1 MLDKIIVTAVRLR
14 WLVVLA
20 AVVLAGFG
28 VRELTRLPID
38 AVPDITNRQVQVT
51 TVAPALGP
59 EEVERQVTFP
69 VETALAGL
77 PGLIETR
84 SLSRHGFSQ
93 ITAVFTDSTDIYF
106 ARSLVNE
113 RMQAAREDLPEGLTP
128 SMGPVVTG
136 LGEVYIWTVELKGPA
151 AAAGAVYVTPEGERL
166 TTDQEKATYLR
177 TVQDWIIAPQLKT
190 VEGVAGV
197 DVLGGY
203 VKEYAVHPDPARLAA
218 YGVGLVQLV
227 EALEHANRIAGAGY
241 VDRAG
246 EAYVVRA
253 DARIKS
259 LEELAQTP
267 ILNRGGQVIRVSDV
281 ATVEIGRAPR
291 LGSASANGRETV
303 VGTALMLQGEN
314 SRAVAHR
321 VGERLR
327 EIAPSLPPGVMIR
340 PVLDRTTLV
349 DATIRT
355 VEHNLGLGAILV
367 IAVLFFALG
376 NVRAAVITALVIPL
390 SFLFAASA
398 MNRFGISANLL
409 SLGALDFGLI
419 VDGAVVVIENTLR
432 RLSLKRAE
440 TGQALSVP
448 QRLGVAADAAKEMAR
463 PAAFGQAII
472 LLVYAPLLM
481 FEGVEGKMFGPMAA
495 TVMLALAAAFVL
507 SFTFV
512 PAMAALWVREPRSA
526 GEGGHDD
533 ETRLSRAAKARYEPL
548 LRKVVARPRAIL
560 IGSGVALI
568 AGVIAF
574 SSLGRE
580 FVPTLDEGD
589 LLVQALRV
597 PSTSLEQSQAMQ
609 FRVERTLKAMP
620 EVELV
625 FTRTGTAEVASDP
638 MPPSISDT
646 FVMLKPRSEWP
657 NPRLPKAE
665 LVERMETDLGK
676 LLGNNYEFTQPIEMR
691 FNELIAG
698 VRSDV
703 AVKIYGDDFAVMTR
717 TAEQVAATL
726 RGVEGAAD
734 VRVEQVSGQ
743 PSINASIDRTV
754 AAAQGVH
761 ASDAAD
767 ALAIGLGGRSAGHV
781 LEGDRRFD
789 VVVRLADELR
799 NDPTIMAQL
808 PVMPEDAEP
817 GAPTVPLSA
826 VARFDTTEG
835 PNQISRENGK
845 RVMVVQTN
853 VRGRDLGGF
862 VAEAQAAVARD
873 VKPPVGGWMDWGGQF
888 ENLERASARL
898 ALIIPLVFLTIGLL
912 LFLALRSLRD
922 AALVF
927 AGVPLAL
934 VGGALALLLRGMPFS
949 ITAAVGFIAVSGV
962 ATLNGLVLMQAMRQR
977 IADGLE
983 PAQAAIEGAVS
994 RLRAVM
1000 TTALVAVLGFIPMA
1014 FAFGPGAE
1022 VQKPLATV
1030 VIGGLTTAT
1039 VLTLL
1044 VLPVLFALFERRR
1057 DGRIEPQPTE
1067 GGSPS

>member
-1 MLDKIIVTAVRLR
+1 MTALDRIIDASVRFR
-14 WLVVLA
+14 WLVLGLALVLA
-20 AVVLAGFG
+20 ALGA
-28 VRELTRLPID
+28 RELLRLPID

-113 RMQAAREDLPEGLTP
+113 RMQAAREDLPEGLNP

-136 LGEVYIWTVELKGPA
+136 LGEIYIWTLELTGPA
-151 AAAGAVYVTPEGERL
+151 ARPGVAYVTPEGERL
-166 TTDQEKATYLR
+166 VTDQEKATYLR
-177 TVQDWIIAPQLKT
+177 TVQDWIVAPQLKT
-190 VEGVAGV
+190 VPGVAGV

-203 VKEYAVHPDPARLAA
+203 VKEYAVHPDPGRLAA

-241 VDRAG
+241 VNRAG
-246 EAYVVRA
+246 EAYIVRA
-253 DARIKS
+253 DARLKG
-259 LEELAQTP
+259 LEDLAQTP
-267 ILNRGGQVIRVSDV
+267 ILNRSGQVIRVSDV

-291 LGSASANGRETV
+291 LGSASADGRETV

-314 SRAVAHR
+314 SREVAHR
-321 VGERLR
+321 VGERLK
-327 EIAPSLPPGVMIR
+327 EIQPSLPPGVRLR
-340 PVLDRTTLV
+340 PELDRTELV
-349 DATIRT
+349 EATIRT
-355 VEHNLGLGAILV
+355 VEHNLMLGALLV

-376 NVRAAVITALVIPL
+376 NVRAALITALVIPL

-432 RLSLKRAE
+432 RLGLKRAE
-440 TGQALSVP
+440 TGRPLTVAE
-448 QRLGVAADAAKEMAR
+448 RLGVAAGAAREMAR

-512 PAMAALWVREPRSA
+512 PAMAALVVREPKA
-526 GEGGHDD
+526 DHE
-533 ETRLSRAAKARYEPL
+533 ETRLTRFAKARYAPL
-548 LRKVVARPRAIL
+548 LATAMARPRRVL
-560 IGSGVALI
+560 IGAGVALA
-568 AGVIAF
+568 AGLIAF
-574 SSLGRE
+574 LSLGRE
-580 FVPTLDEGD
+580 FAPQLDEGD
-589 LLVQALRV
+589 VLVQALRV
-597 PSTSLEQSQAMQ
+597 PSTSMEQSQAMQ
-609 FRVERTLKAMP
+609 FRVEQALKAMP
-620 EVELV
+620 EVQRV

-646 FVMLKPRSEWP
+646 FVMLKDRKDWP
-657 NPRLPKAE
+657 NPREAKAE
-665 LVERMETDLGK
+665 LVERMEDRLST
-676 LLGNNYEFTQPIEMR
+676 LLGNSYEFTQPIEMR

-703 AVKIYGDDFAVMTR
+703 AVMVYGDDFTVMNR
-717 TAEQVAATL
+717 TAQQVATVL
-726 RGVEGAAD
+726 NDIEGAAD

-743 PSINASIDRTV
+743 PTITASVDRTI

-767 ALAIGLGGRSAGHV
+767 ALAIALAGRAAGQIS
-781 LEGDRRFD
+781 EGDRRFD
-789 VVVRLADELR
+789 VVVRLDDAYRAD
-799 NDPTIMAQL
+799 PAIMEQL
-808 PVMPEDAEP
+808 PVMPENAEA
-817 GAPTVPLSA
+817 GAPTVPLSS
-826 VARFDTTEG
+826 VARFDVAEG
-835 PNQISRENGK
+835 PNQISRSNGK
-845 RVMVVQTN
+845 RRMIVQAN

-862 VAEAQAAVARD
+862 VAEAQAKVAD
-873 VKPPVGGWMDWGGQF
+873 QVQAPPSGWLDWGGQF
-888 ENLERASARL
+888 ENLERASLRL
-898 ALIIPLVFLTIGLL
+898 ALIVPIVVLIIGGLRVWAVRSWKD
-912 LFLALRSLRD
+912 AL
-922 AALVF
+922 LVF

-934 VGGALALLLRGMPFS
+934 VGGALALALRGMPLS
-949 ITAAVGFIAVSGV
+949 ISAAVGFIAVSGV
-962 ATLNGLVLMQAMRQR
+962 ATLNGLVLMQAIRQR
-977 IADGLE
+977 LEDGQQ
-983 PAQAAIEGAVS
+983 PAEAAQQGAVS
-994 RLRAVM
+994 RLRAVL
-1000 TTALVAVLGFIPMA
+1000 TTALVAVLGFVPMA
-1014 FAFGPGAE
+1014 FAYGPGSE

-1039 VLTLL
+1039 LLTLV
-1044 VLPVLFALFERRR
+1044 VLPVLAALVSYRPAVEKTNLA
-1057 DGRIEPQPTE
+1057 EE
-1067 GGSPS
+1067 S

>member
-1 MLDKIIVTAVRLR
+1 MLDRIIDASVRFR
-14 WLVVLA
+14 WLVVGL
-20 AVVLAGFG
+20 AVVLAVVGG
-28 VRELTRLPID
+28 RELLRLPID
-38 AVPDITNRQVQVT
+38 AVPDITNRQVQIT

-69 VETALAGL
+69 LETALAGL

-106 ARSLVNE
+106 ARNLVNE
-113 RMQAAREDLPEGLTP
+113 RLQSARADLPGGLSP

-136 LGEVYIWTVELKGPA
+136 LGEVYIWTLDFSGPA
-151 AAAGAVYVTPEGERL
+151 ARSGVPYVTPEGERL
-166 TTDQEKATYLR
+166 TTDAEKATYLR
-177 TVQDWIIAPQLKT
+177 TVQDWIVAPQLKT
-190 VEGVAGV
+190 VAGVAGV
-197 DVLGGY
+197 DALGGY
-203 VKEYAVHPDPARLAA
+203 VKEYAVHPDPGRLAA

-246 EAYVVRA
+246 EAYIVRA
-253 DARIKS
+253 DARLKS
-259 LEELAQTP
+259 LEDLAQTP

-291 LGSASANGRETV
+291 LGSASADGRETV

-314 SRAVAHR
+314 SREVARR
-321 VGERLR
+321 VGQKLETMR
-327 EIAPSLPPGVMIR
+327 ASLPAGVVLR
-340 PVLDRTTLV
+340 PELDRTDLV
-349 DATIRT
+349 EATIRT
-355 VEHNLGLGAILV
+355 VEHNLALGALLV

-376 NVRAAVITALVIPL
+376 DVRAAVITALVIPL

-432 RLSLKRAE
+432 RLGLARAE
-440 TGQALSVP
+440 TGRPLTLAERLSV
-448 QRLGVAADAAKEMAR
+448 AAASAREMAR

-495 TVMLALAAAFVL
+495 TVMLALLAAFIL

-512 PAMAALWVREPRSA
+512 PAMAALIVREPQA
-526 GEGGHDD
+526 EHADP
-533 ETRLSRAAKARYEPL
+533 RLTRAAKARYAPL
-548 LRKVVARPRAIL
+548 LRAAIARPRAVL
-560 IGSGVALI
+560 IGAAVALL
-568 AGVIAF
+568 AGAVAF
-574 SSLGRE
+574 ATLGRE
-580 FVPTLDEGD
+580 FVPRLDEGD
-589 LLVQALRV
+589 VLVQALRV

-620 EVELV
+620 EVARV

-646 FVMLKPRSEWP
+646 FVMLKDRKNWP
-657 NPRLPKAE
+657 DPRLSKAD
-665 LVERMETDLGK
+665 LVGRMEQRLST
-676 LLGNNYEFTQPIEMR
+676 LLGNTYEFTQPIEMR

-703 AVKIYGDDFAVMTR
+703 AVMIYGDDFAAMDR
-717 TAEQVAATL
+717 IARQVATIL
-726 RGVEGAAD
+726 NGVDGAAD

-743 PSINASIDRTV
+743 PTITASVDRTV

-767 ALAIGLGGRSAGHV
+767 ALSIALAGRSAGQIN
-781 LEGDRRFD
+781 EGDRRFD
-789 VVVRLADELR
+789 VVVRLGDPFR
-799 NDPTIMAQL
+799 NDPTIMEQL
-808 PVMPEDAEP
+808 PVMPENAEA
-817 GAPTVPLSA
+817 GAPTVPLSS
-826 VARFDTTEG
+826 VARFDVSEG
-835 PNQISRENGK
+835 PNQISRSNGK
-845 RVMVVQTN
+845 RRMIVQAN

-862 VAEAQAAVARD
+862 VAEAQAKVAD
-873 VKPPVGGWMDWGGQF
+873 QVQPPPSGWIDWGGQF
-888 ENLERASARL
+888 ENLQRASARL
-898 ALIIPLVFLTIGLL
+898 GLIVPIVFLTIGGLL
-912 LFLALRSLRD
+912 VLALRSWKD

-934 VGGALALLLRGMPFS
+934 VGGALALAARGMPLS
-949 ITAAVGFIAVSGV
+949 ISAAVGFIAVSGV
-962 ATLNGLVLMQAMRQR
+962 ATLNGLVLMQAIRGR
-977 IADGLE
+977 LSEGAL
-983 PAQAAIEGAVS
+983 ASQAALEGAVD
-994 RLRAVM
+994 RLRPVL
-1000 TTALVAVLGFIPMA
+1000 TTALVAVLGFVPMA
-1014 FAFGPGAE
+1014 FASGPGAE

-1030 VIGGLTTAT
+1030 VIGGLSTAT
-1039 VLTLL
+1039 LLTLI
-1044 VLPVLFALFERRR
+1044 VLPVLAALWNR
-1057 DGRIEPQPTE
+1057 QPPP
-1067 GGSPS
+1067 GKR